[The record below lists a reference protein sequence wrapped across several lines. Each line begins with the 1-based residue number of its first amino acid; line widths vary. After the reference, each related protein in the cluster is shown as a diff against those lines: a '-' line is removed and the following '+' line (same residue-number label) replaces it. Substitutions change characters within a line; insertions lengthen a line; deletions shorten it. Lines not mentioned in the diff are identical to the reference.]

1 MLPGIGTPVKASGRS
16 VNYWTL
22 EWTYS
27 NGTGT
32 PVLDTSQ
39 SDEDPRVATP
49 VADGGTGLTSVRLP
63 KGRRYRIVHCS
74 LEEPTLGTSAQSCKL
89 GDLDPDAGTA
99 TFAIY
104 SAVPALQDATSGSR
118 ARITVDIDYQ

>member
-27 NGTGT
+27 DGSGT
-32 PVLDTSQ
+32 PVLDPSQ

-74 LEEPTLGTSAQSCKL
+74 IEEPTVHTNAQIAKL
-89 GDLDPDAGTA
+89 VDLDPDAGTA

-104 SAVPALQDATSGSR
+104 SDALAAEDAVSGSR
-118 ARITVDIDYQ
+118 GRITVDIDYQ